1 MRQSFAAMVA
11 GVAALA
17 GMAMAAGDPALAD
30 SEGGCAHR
38 RGGGGISGKIREFV
52 ERYDADKDG
61 RISQQEIDQNR
72 AAWIAEF
79 DTDKDVALTLQE
91 FERLWLKARHLQMVR
106 AFQMFDRDGDGK
118 VTLEEYQRPLAE
130 MVEQHDRNG
139 DGVLSKEDR
148 PRRGPHRH
156 HDMGHE
162 HDDRRDGDN
171 QGSRQ
176 NDG

>member
-1 MRQSFAAMVA
+1 MRRSFAVIVA
-11 GVAALA
+11 SLAALA
-17 GMAMAAGDPALAD
+17 GMAFANSAFAD
-30 SEGGCAHR
+30 SEGGCSYH
-38 RGGGGISGKIREFV
+38 RGGHGMSERIREFV
-52 ERYDADKDG
+52 ERYDANKDG
-61 RISQQEIDQNR
+61 KITQQEIDQNR

-79 DTDKDVALTLQE
+79 DTDKDLALTLQE

-130 MVEQHDRNG
+130 MVEEHDRNG

-148 PRRGPHRH
+148 PRHGPHRR

>member
-1 MRQSFAAMVA
+1 MRRSIAVVA
-11 GVAALA
+11 TSLAVLVAATFAIGDLVA
-17 GMAMAAGDPALAD
+17 SEADHHSGHYRGQHGMG
-30 SEGGCAHR
+30 ER
-38 RGGGGISGKIREFV
+38 IREFV
-52 ERYDADKDG
+52 ERYDANKDG
-61 RISQQEIDQNR
+61 KISQQEVDQNR
-72 AAWIAEF
+72 TAWHGEF
-79 DTDKDVALTLQE
+79 DADKDLGLTLQE
-91 FERLWLKARHLQMVR
+91 FERLWLKAMHVEMVR

-118 VTLEEYQRPLAE
+118 VTLDEYKGPLAE
-130 MVEQHDRNG
+130 IVEQRDRNG

-148 PRRGPHRH
+148 PRRGRRH

>member
-1 MRQSFAAMVA
+1 MRKSVATIAVGLAVLTGMGVALGSAVA
-11 GVAALA
+11 GDSDRQ
-17 GMAMAAGDPALAD
+17 GGFRHGGDRM
-30 SEGGCAHR
+30 SE
-38 RGGGGISGKIREFV
+38 KIRAFV

-61 RISQQEIDQNR
+61 KITQQEIDQNR

-79 DTDKDVALTLQE
+79 DTDKDHGLTLKE
-91 FERLWLKARHLQMVR
+91 FAALWLKARHLEMVR
-106 AFQMFDRDGDGK
+106 AFQLFDRDGDGK

-130 MVEQHDRNG
+130 MVEEHDRNG

-148 PRRGPHRH
+148 PRHGPHRPR
-156 HDMGHE
+156 DMGHE
-162 HDDRRDGDN
+162 HDDHRDGDN